1 VERNESDMMDVHK
14 SAVLDTDIKRLMI
27 PAQNV
32 ACVQPGNS
40 LEHALLV
47 LIKSGYSAIPV
58 LDTHST
64 VKGTISKTLILDGIL
79 GLERIEFEKLS
90 DRTVETVM
98 NDKVVC
104 LKETDSFFRAVE
116 LSINNPFLSVVN
128 EGGVF
133 VGILTRKAIL
143 ALLYQSLRQ

>member
-1 VERNESDMMDVHK
+1 MIDVHK
-14 SAVLDTDIKRLMI
+14 NIVLETDIKRLMI

-40 LEHALLV
+40 LEHALLI

-58 LDTHST
+58 LDAHSA

-79 GLERIEFEKLS
+79 GLERIEFDKLS
-90 DRTVETVM
+90 ERTVESVM
-98 NDKVVC
+98 SKKVLC
-104 LKETDSFFRAVE
+104 LQETDTFFRAIE
-116 LSINNPFLSVVN
+116 LSINNPFLSVVD
-128 EGGVF
+128 EQGVF

-143 ALLYQSLRQ
+143 AILYQYFRK